1 MYYIL
6 LIFSILTDPLAG
18 LAGDLTHGQFLV
30 VKILSPNNLIIYLK
44 KIHPLFP
51 YRATWEIFYRLEAS
65 LRYIYHPTPAFKK
78 KKF

>member
-30 VKILSPNNLIIYLK
+30 VEILSPNNLIIYLK
-44 KIHPLFP
+44 KITLFFLIGLHGKYFIDWRPVSDIFIIPPLLF
-51 YRATWEIFYRLEAS
+51 
-65 LRYIYHPTPAFKK
+65 
-78 KKF
+78 